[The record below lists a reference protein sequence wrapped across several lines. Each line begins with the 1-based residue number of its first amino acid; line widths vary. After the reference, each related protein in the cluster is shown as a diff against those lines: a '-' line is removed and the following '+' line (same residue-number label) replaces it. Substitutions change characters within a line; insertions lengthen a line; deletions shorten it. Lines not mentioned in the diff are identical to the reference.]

1 MQEMPAKEWPK
12 TEIRN
17 HTCYPRRMLIC
28 AICKRDGYT
37 VNNVSTYRCKT
48 CGTLMGCKKFDSKAL
63 KNAKLRGK
71 LTLLSCSHCRAI
83 MTCATCKKKQ
93 GQEYWS
99 NTEIKN
105 YISKGSAL
113 VCKECRHRGCT
124 SRDPTLYTC
133 TTCSETFGAAQIDSK
148 SFVNF
153 KSHGRRTLT
162 CSNCMNARKIHVMSL
177 KSILSKSTRK
187 CTCLCPFH
195 KALCP
200 LTPCTLGEKRWPGS
214 DGFISL
220 EDKNFLESLQ
230 PKPPW
235 WQAAWGR
242 TKAPTKSSICQQ
254 NLQPT

>member
-1 MQEMPAKEWPK
+1 M
-12 TEIRN
+12 I
-17 HTCYPRRMLIC
+17 
-28 AICKRDGYT
+28 
-37 VNNVSTYRCKT
+37 
-48 CGTLMGCKKFDSKAL
+48 
-63 KNAKLRGK
+63 
-71 LTLLSCSHCRAI
+71 
-83 MTCATCKKKQ
+83 
-93 GQEYWS
+93 
-99 NTEIKN
+99 
-105 YISKGSAL
+105 
-113 VCKECRHRGCT
+113 CKECRHRGCT
-124 SRDPTLYTC
+124 SRDPALYTC
-133 TTCSETFGAAQIDSK
+133 TTCSGAFGAAQIDSK

-162 CSNCMNARKIHVMSL
+162 CSNCMNARKIRVMSL

-242 TKAPTKSSICQQ
+242 TKAPTKTVFVSRTCSRRKKATESDGPDQ
-254 NLQPT
+254 